1 MSFDL
6 LQRLTGNPL
15 ADSLAL
21 AVAIGSGWLIA
32 SVVQGDSVSSAA
44 LPSLVA
50 GISSLV
56 VSAFL
61 TCISRRNSSRRGSR

>member
-6 LQRLTGNPL
+6 FQRLTGNPL

-21 AVAIGSGWLIA
+21 ATAIGSGWLIA
-32 SVVQGDSVSSAA
+32 SVIQGDSVSSAA

-50 GISSLV
+50 GISSFVATTL
-56 VSAFL
+56 L
-61 TCISRRNSSRRGSR
+61 TRISR